1 MTTQNLIFYPGGCYG
16 TFFEWLFNYLENQ
29 ETEYPFEQTGS
40 SHKFRGNFW
49 NPKEK
54 LFKHIDSE
62 KKVRFSRIHQGLFE
76 KLNQHE
82 SCYQH
87 EYSDV
92 LQNDLNFLK
101 KHFNKILIVA
111 YDQESVLWS
120 ENNQLEKIYISEAIF
135 ENVYSQYGYTRDFL
149 KPALVK
155 DSVLRIKCALDQELK
170 SSLSPFTQENLQ
182 GWNKNNIHD
191 FETWE
196 LRELLSFYWFT
207 RTDGQV
213 AAWKKIKNSNNDLLF
228 VSISSLKENFIE
240 TVLQTTRYIGINNVS
255 IEKLQ
260 KIYGQWRP
268 LQHQIDK
275 DELCHKIFN
284 SLLVAEYFDWSDNKL
299 SIVDEAW
306 IQKKLRD
313 QGIGIKCNDLNIFPT
328 NSNDFLRLLH
338 QL

>member
-29 ETEYPFEQTGS
+29 ETDYPFEQTGS
-40 SHKFRGNFW
+40 SHKFCGNFW

-54 LFKHIDSE
+54 LFEHIDSD
-62 KKVRFSRIHQGLFE
+62 KKVRFSRIHPGLFE
-76 KLNQHE
+76 KINQHE
-82 SCYQH
+82 SCYQQ
-87 EYSDV
+87 EYSGV
-92 LQNDLNFLK
+92 LQDDLNFLK
-101 KHFNKILIVA
+101 KNFNKILIVA
-111 YDQESVLWS
+111 YDQKSVLWN
-120 ENNQLEKIYISEAIF
+120 ENNQLEKIYIPDANF
-135 ENVYSQYGYTRDFL
+135 QNVYSQYGYTREFL
-149 KPALVK
+149 QSYLVK
-155 DSVLRIKCALDQELK
+155 DSVLRIRYMLDRELQ
-170 SSLSPFTQENLQ
+170 SSLSPFKQENLQ

-213 AAWKKIKNSNNDLLF
+213 TAWEQIKNSNEDLLF
-228 VSISSLKENFIE
+228 VSISSLRENFIE
-240 TVLQTTRYIGINNVS
+240 TVLQATRYVGIDNVS

-260 KIYGQWRP
+260 KIYHQWQP

-275 DELCHKIFN
+275 DNLCHKIVS
-284 SLLVAEYFDWSDNKL
+284 SLLVEEYFDWSNSRL

-313 QGIGIKCNDLNIFPT
+313 HGIGIKCDSLDIFPT
-328 NSNDFLRLLH
+328 NSNDFLLLLH